1 MKRKKLSD
9 SVAEEILVMIKNK
22 EYDSE
27 GFLPSEQ
34 KLLEKFEVSR
44 VTVREAVKHLKFVD
58 LLKEYMGK
66 EFWLLIIQQMY

>member
-27 GFLPSEQ
+27 GFLPSEN
-34 KLLEKFEVSR
+34 
-44 VTVREAVKHLKFVD
+44 
-58 LLKEYMGK
+58 Y
-66 EFWLLIIQQMY
+66 